1 MRLSPLMLGTIPLL
15 LLFITGI
22 AGDVVTLKPSTIRT
36 ELRFGKSLRPQE
48 EQQISITGTNG
59 TPVNIIVKKR
69 DPKQASTLI
78 PTSAIVF
85 EPKSTTKS
93 LESNEIHKLLTSSMA
108 PPARSFRTFS
118 TLYNRP
124 NDSFN
129 LNSSG
134 EARREGQN
142 DDQKLIESF
151 IKHINRVNR
160 INSAR
165 EYRPQLLTI
174 DQLRVDEV
182 PEPVVINSFPVD
194 FDKNA
199 DRASK
204 KLKQGRS
211 NSRYL
216 HIDADGIPVI
226 EGIRMPDDEEDKVK
240 TWRNGRVING
250 ILMPYEKGYKP
261 KKAIQL
267 DGDYGQLMY
276 VKSFDDDATASANE
290 ERHENEKTESVA
302 TGRSFGPFTKSDNF
316 KMTGPFTVDDNR
328 TLRSS
333 VRVASESD
341 NSNSNKRPSFGPF
354 SVKDNARVANSKLI
368 EYIKS
373 INDQEYRR
381 RDFFLP
387 EGRTRN
393 VGEEVIEAAQPK
405 IQRRMLENIGEP
417 VYAPSRYYSKKYNNK
432 NNNIDNKAKEGE
444 RAPVIEYVHPEYG
457 VKAVTESTPTTK
469 KPHKIQYYKEPTI
482 LAKNPQPVNYYY
494 KNPYQQPQKNYYLSI
509 VPSSQ
514 QSHFDEKQDY
524 AGPYQYRI
532 PYNNAAGAYNA
543 HKEPEDDQQP
553 FYMKIAKRMHDGVQT
568 GFDIF
573 IRPIMEAGKTI
584 TQNFGFRS
592 QSSSPFGF
600 GKSLDGNEET
610 QEGEILTSDFNA
622 AIDSMDGFTTENKIR
637 KKRGRLAP
645 SIRRRRALDMDNI
658 DSNDG
663 ENKLIGDNEN
673 SASQRMKQL
682 IQNTNWTNTG
692 CAKRAFC
699 EVMVRQSPDDIAIME
714 KKLLNILPK

>member
-1 MRLSPLMLGTIPLL
+1 MKVSPLMLGTILLL
-15 LLFITGI
+15 LLFMTEI

-69 DPKQASTLI
+69 DSKQASTLI

-85 EPKSTTKS
+85 EPKPTTKQ
-93 LESNEIHKLLTSSMA
+93 LESNEIHKVLTSSVA

-124 NDSFN
+124 NDSYNSN
-129 LNSSG
+129 LSG
-134 EARREGQN
+134 EARQEGQSE
-142 DDQKLIESF
+142 DQKLIESF

-194 FDKNA
+194 FDINA

-216 HIDADGIPVI
+216 HIDTDGIPVI

-276 VKSFDDDATASANE
+276 VKSFDDDATVAANKE
-290 ERHENEKTESVA
+290 EQENDKTGSVA

-316 KMTGPFTVDDNR
+316 KLTGPFTVDDNR

-341 NSNSNKRPSFGPF
+341 NSNNKLPSFGPF

-417 VYAPSRYYSKKYNNK
+417 IYAPSRYYSKKYNSK

-457 VKAVTESTPTTK
+457 VKVVTESTPITK

-482 LAKNPQPVNYYY
+482 SAKSPQPVNYYY

-514 QSHFDEKQDY
+514 QSHSDEKQDH
-524 AGPYQYRI
+524 AGPFQYRI
-532 PYNNAAGAYNA
+532 PNNNAASAYNV

-592 QSSSPFGF
+592 QSRNPFGF
-600 GKSLDGNEET
+600 GKSLDGNEEL
-610 QEGEILTSDFNA
+610 QESEILTRDFNA
-622 AIDSMDGFTTENKIR
+622 AIDTMDGFTAENKIR
-637 KKRGRLAP
+637 KKRGRFAP
-645 SIRRRRALDMDNI
+645 SIRRRRALDMDNV

-663 ENKLIGDNEN
+663 ENQLIGDNGN

-714 KKLLNILPK
+714 KKLINILPR